1 MSYVLIES
9 QIFYRQ
15 PYLTQSISILSYAV
29 CVLNFSNGAK
39 TRPWQ
44 NLPRFV
50 RTFQIANDF
59 MPFIWKASEVNLN
72 EFTAAKYK
80 YSEKVKVKSGLFS
93 LNTKK
98 M

>member
-1 MSYVLIES
+1 MIES
-9 QIFYRQ
+9 QILSRQ
-15 PYLTQSISILSYAV
+15 PDLTQSISILSYGR

-44 NLPRFV
+44 HLPLFV
-50 RTFQIANDF
+50 RTFQIANEF

-80 YSEKVKVKSGLFS
+80 YSEKFKVKSGLFS